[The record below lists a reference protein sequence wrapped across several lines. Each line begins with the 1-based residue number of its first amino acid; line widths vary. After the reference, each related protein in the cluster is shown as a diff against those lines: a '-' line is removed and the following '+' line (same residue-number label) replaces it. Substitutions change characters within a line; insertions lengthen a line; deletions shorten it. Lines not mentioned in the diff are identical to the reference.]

1 MLQNDP
7 GTLFSIGTVMTTKTK
22 QDETWL
28 APSWQ
33 RSREAGLRQTK
44 TPENIRVSSAS
55 VMDRKYKSGKLIDAV
70 VKTALPL
77 FTQIFAK
84 TSSRLILTD
93 AEGVILGTWGQEKY
107 HQKLMT
113 IALDTGY
120 CWQEKYVGTNAIGTA
135 LYEERLVSVVAQQHY
150 IRHYHFISCTA
161 CPLYSHAGELIGIL
175 DVTSEQNEHDIT
187 TQQLVKNMVQLVQ
200 NSLLCELDEG
210 EFVLDV
216 ASNFSMLKS
225 GWQARL
231 ILDEKRCIKAHNNMA
246 PTLFNCSNLIG
257 QSYDQLIEEHRYSTP
272 FFSNSTRLRKNEKCK
287 SKVQSSQSLHYGDEQ
302 FSRAFEQA
310 QKVFGKG
317 VSLVIHGETGVG
329 KGEFVRELHNKG
341 LRRLGPLVS
350 LNCGAIPKDLLE
362 SELFGHAANAFTGA
376 SKTGYI
382 GRIRQ
387 ANKGVLF
394 LDEIAEMPLEAQCR
408 LLSVLQDKVV
418 TPVGSL
424 ESVSIDVQIIA
435 ATHQDLFELVQK
447 GRFRSDLYYRL
458 NGLTVSLPALRDRED
473 KIRLISEIFAKY
485 RRGTQ
490 IITEPLMSL
499 LLAYDWPGNIREL
512 ENCLKVA
519 SLLVDE
525 NKAIELSDLPMS
537 AQTQLTGFKGNDCRK
552 DKGSL
557 DAHINDALMNAY
569 HQYDGN
575 ISQIAKSLE
584 ISRNTVYRKLRAL
597 HLLN

>member
-1 MLQNDP
+1 
-7 GTLFSIGTVMTTKTK
+7 MTTKTK
-22 QDETWL
+22 PDETWL

-33 RSREAGLRQTK
+33 RSREAGLSQTK
-44 TPENIRVSSAS
+44 APENIRVSSAS
-55 VMDRKYKSGKLIDAV
+55 ILDKRYKSSKLIDAV

-77 FTQIFAK
+77 FTQILAK

-93 AEGVILGTWGQEKY
+93 DEGVILGTWGQEKF
-107 HQKLMT
+107 HEKLMT

-120 CWQEKYVGTNAIGTA
+120 CWQEKYAGTNAIGTA
-135 LYEERLVSVVAQQHY
+135 LHEKRLVSVVAKQHY

-175 DVTSEQNEHDIT
+175 DVTSEQNEHGLT

-216 ASNFSMLKS
+216 ALNSAMLKS

-231 ILDEKRCIKAHNNMA
+231 ILDEARCIKAHNNTA

-257 QSYDQLIEEHRYSTP
+257 QNYDRFIENHQQSKA
-272 FFSNSTRLRKNEKCK
+272 FFSNSTRLRKSDKYRIK
-287 SKVQSSQSLHYGDEQ
+287 APSSQSLHYGDKQ
-302 FSRAFEQA
+302 FSSAFEQA
-310 QKVFGKG
+310 QKVFGND
-317 VSLVIHGETGVG
+317 VSLLIHGETGVG
-329 KGEFVRELHNKG
+329 KGEFVRELHNTSV
-341 LRRLGPLVS
+341 RRTGPLVS

-362 SELFGHAANAFTGA
+362 SELFGYAANAFTGA
-376 SKTGYI
+376 NKAGYI

-394 LDEIAEMPLEAQCR
+394 LDEIAEMPLDAQCR

-418 TPVGSL
+418 TPIGAL
-424 ESVSIDVQIIA
+424 ESVSIDVQIVA

-458 NGLTVSLPALRDRED
+458 NGLTVSLPALRNRED
-473 KIRLISEIFAKY
+473 KVRLISEIFAKY
-485 RRGTQ
+485 RRGSQT
-490 IITEPLMSL
+490 ITEPLMSL
-499 LLAYDWPGNIREL
+499 MLAHDWPGNIREL

-525 NKAIELSDLPMS
+525 NKAIELNDLPLS
-537 AQTQLTGFKGNDCRK
+537 VQTQLVGFRCNESLEDQ
-552 DKGSL
+552 GSL
-557 DAHINDALMNAY
+557 DTHVNDALIHAY
-569 HQYDGN
+569 HRYDGN
-575 ISQIAKSLE
+575 ISQIAKSLK

-597 HLLN
+597 NIPK